1 MFVGAVADNF
11 GEKVRQKVFHA
22 QIVVDSER
30 VKREEKTYKPLP
42 EIYSF
47 RDEKGRDT
55 MQQEVQ
61 DNYRRIKKEVEQII
75 QDELKRIERTPELA
89 HLLKSEEK

>member
-1 MFVGAVADNF
+1 
-11 GEKVRQKVFHA
+11 
-22 QIVVDSER
+22 
-30 VKREEKTYKPLP
+30 
-42 EIYSF
+42 
-47 RDEKGRDT
+47 